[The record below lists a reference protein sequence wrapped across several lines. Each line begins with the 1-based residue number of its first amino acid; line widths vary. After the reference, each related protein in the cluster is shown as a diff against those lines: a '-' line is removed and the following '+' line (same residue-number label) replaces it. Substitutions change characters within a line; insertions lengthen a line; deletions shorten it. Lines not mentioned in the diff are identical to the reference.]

1 MAHPSS
7 YAIPFI
13 VLAIVIVSAY
23 YHIDLSAYVPLLTA
37 AGIGG
42 IPLSILTKAIDA
54 SKVYPITKDQA
65 DQILAAI
72 KKP

>member
-7 YAIPFI
+7 YAIPFV
-13 VLAIVIVSAY
+13 VLAIVLISTY

-37 AGIGG
+37 AGVGG

-54 SKVYPITKDQA
+54 SKSSPITKEQI
-65 DQILAAI
+65 DQIITLA
-72 KKP
+72 KK